1 MKGAESTFAPS
12 SRQLAV
18 ACGWAVVALGIL
30 VLIGWAI
37 DSTALTRIAPGLSP
51 MRPLTAVAL
60 ILIGAALVLLAPSDA
75 PGARHRAGVALAS
88 GSALIGAVALAEYV
102 FGEVGIDDVLFGD
115 AQAHAGRPSS
125 LTAAAI
131 VLCGLALVTLD
142 RDPPRHRPSAILVPT
157 LGFAVLVTLVGY
169 AYDVDYLRGS
179 ASTPGIALPTA
190 IALGLTATSIA
201 LCRPDRGIIAFLG
214 GDEPAATLARRLAPL
229 VVLLPLVLGALRVG
243 AEELGLFDEQV
254 GLALT
259 TVASILILIAVI
271 FVSVREQRIADRARR
286 ELAAIV
292 GGTSDA
298 VVGWGLDG
306 IVTSWNRGAELVYGY
321 SAAETVGRRLDL
333 LVPPDHES
341 ELPMLLERVRAGE
354 RVESYETVRTRK
366 DGHRIDIA
374 LTVSAIRDERGE
386 VTGVSTIARDIS
398 EQKAAE
404 HRLAESA
411 RHFELINDLVATCG
425 FDGYFKRLN
434 DAWEPT
440 LGWTRAELFAKPFI
454 ELVHPEDREAVETEV
469 ARLAGGETTAEF
481 KIRVRT
487 RDGPW
492 VWAEWSAS
500 PDTDAGLFYCVGR
513 EITERMEAERVRAA
527 ERRQFADAQ
536 QIASVGSWELNL
548 ETGER
553 TWSAQHYRNHGFEPM
568 ASPPSLEEVL
578 ERIHPDDRELARERL
593 GRLREGESELGFA
606 YRVILGDGRTRA
618 IEVEGRP
625 LVDDE
630 GNRRLIGTSRDVTA
644 ERDAE
649 RLKDDF
655 FGLVSHELRTP
666 LTSII
671 GYTELLAEVEAE
683 NLSDQ
688 GRRFLAVVERNS
700 RRELSLVGDL
710 LLLTKITAGTFEIE
724 LGKADLTELAAS
736 TLEAARPLAE
746 QAGVE
751 LSLESAKR
759 WVVDGDPHRLAQVVE
774 NLVSN
779 AIKFTPRGGRVQVR
793 VEGGPGS
800 ITLEV
805 SDTGI
810 GIDEEDLGRLFDRMY
825 RAGEAERRHIQ
836 GTGLGLTIVKAII
849 DAHEAT
855 IAVSSVP
862 GEGTTFRVELPVRQ
876 AADQRDRR
884 ARARDRVARH
894 DRAGG
899 RPMMADSD

>member
-1 MKGAESTFAPS
+1 
-12 SRQLAV
+12 L
-18 ACGWAVVALGIL
+18 
-30 VLIGWAI
+30 
-37 DSTALTRIAPGLSP
+37 
-51 MRPLTAVAL
+51 
-60 ILIGAALVLLAPSDA
+60 
-75 PGARHRAGVALAS
+75 
-88 GSALIGAVALAEYV
+88 
-102 FGEVGIDDVLFGD
+102 
-115 AQAHAGRPSS
+115 
-125 LTAAAI
+125 
-131 VLCGLALVTLD
+131 
-142 RDPPRHRPSAILVPT
+142 
-157 LGFAVLVTLVGY
+157 
-169 AYDVDYLRGS
+169 
-179 ASTPGIALPTA
+179 
-190 IALGLTATSIA
+190 
-201 LCRPDRGIIAFLG
+201 
-214 GDEPAATLARRLAPL
+214 
-229 VVLLPLVLGALRVG
+229 
-243 AEELGLFDEQV
+243 
-254 GLALT
+254 
-259 TVASILILIAVI
+259 
-271 FVSVREQRIADRARR
+271 
-286 ELAAIV
+286 
-292 GGTSDA
+292 
-298 VVGWGLDG
+298 
-306 IVTSWNRGAELVYGY
+306 
-321 SAAETVGRRLDL
+321 
-333 LVPPDHES
+333 
-341 ELPMLLERVRAGE
+341 
-354 RVESYETVRTRK
+354 
-366 DGHRIDIA
+366 
-374 LTVSAIRDERGE
+374 
-386 VTGVSTIARDIS
+386 
-398 EQKAAE
+398 
-404 HRLAESA
+404 
-411 RHFELINDLVATCG
+411 
-425 FDGYFKRLN
+425 
-434 DAWEPT
+434 
-440 LGWTRAELFAKPFI
+440 
-454 ELVHPEDREAVETEV
+454 
-469 ARLAGGETTAEF
+469 
-481 KIRVRT
+481 
-487 RDGPW
+487 
-492 VWAEWSAS
+492 WAEWSAS

-513 EITERMEAERVRAA
+513 EITERVEAERVRAA

-536 QIASVGSWELNL
+536 QIASVGSWEVNL

-553 TWSAQHYRNHGFEPM
+553 TWSAQHYRNHGFEP
-568 ASPPSLEEVL
+568 AAAPPSLEEVL
-578 ERIHPDDRELARERL
+578 ERIHPHDRELAAERL
-593 GRLREGESELGFA
+593 RRLREGESELSFA

-625 LVDDE
+625 LVDDD

-710 LLLTKITAGTFEIE
+710 LLLTRITAGTFEIE
-724 LGKADLTELAAS
+724 LGQADLTELAAS

-751 LSLESAKR
+751 LSLESSKR

-800 ITLEV
+800 TALEV

-862 GEGTTFRVELPVRQ
+862 GEGTTFRVELPVRR
-876 AADQRDRR
+876 AADQHDRR
-884 ARARDRVARH
+884 APARDRPARH
-894 DRAGG
+894 DRTGG